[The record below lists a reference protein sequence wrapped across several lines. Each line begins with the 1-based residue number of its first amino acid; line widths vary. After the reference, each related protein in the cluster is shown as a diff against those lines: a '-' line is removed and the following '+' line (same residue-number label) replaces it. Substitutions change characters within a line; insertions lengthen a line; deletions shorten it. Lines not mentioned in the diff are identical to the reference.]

1 MNMSP
6 YLNVAAV
13 HAFIQFWYRLKMSSI
28 MFILQ
33 IQRQLLVTAHA
44 MTMLVIWVMED
55 AKKILEKVLF
65 VMSMRRQLVQTL

>member
-1 MNMSP
+1 MVS
-6 YLNVAAV
+6 
-13 HAFIQFWYRLKMSSI
+13 FLKMSSI

>member
-1 MNMSP
+1 
-6 YLNVAAV
+6 
-13 HAFIQFWYRLKMSSI
+13 